1 MYSNKDNVSLVPKPP
16 KLPGGKRH
24 DQVYNPKKIFVG
36 GLRREITQQIF
47 RDYWSKYGILE
58 DCVVMMDP
66 ETNKTRGFG
75 FVVFKDSTIAKKILD
90 NPDDFS
96 MQGRKLDIKPAIPRS
111 KGHTS
116 NTSHGSHSGTS
127 MYKGSSN
134 NNSGMP
140 NHHIKDENLR
150 NYNYNYNGY
159 PPPTI
164 NSEYKQD
171 NNTGINSVNSSNI
184 NTVKGNNSIYVDSR
198 TQRGTTH
205 PTSFYPYGDYNYDRK
220 HYSSHDRYHSDYYR
234 DRDRDRDGHH
244 SYPHRSS
251 HRRDRHT
258 RRDKLFVGG
267 LSESFNAKMIKEYFE
282 KNFGD
287 VLDCVVMYDQ
297 NGNSRRFG
305 FITFT
310 DPNISNKVLL
320 MSKHTIN
327 NVKITVE
334 KAIPRNQIESYK
346 KQQQQTNT
354 VPPGSSNT
362 HPPPPY
368 PPQYPPTQQPHGIPP
383 QYPGQT
389 SGNNYEYNRPLP
401 QYSYSQVNNNQYSND
416 NGYRYPTQ
424 TQTKTYYP
432 TNNNSNNSD
441 NTSINSQT
449 SQQQQH
455 NTYQYPSNYQ
465 YNQTS
470 TQPQPN
476 TSSNNSIPYGP
487 TRGTIN
493 LMRQQYNPY

>member
-1 MYSNKDNVSLVPKPP
+1 
-16 KLPGGKRH
+16 
-24 DQVYNPKKIFVG
+24 
-36 GLRREITQQIF
+36 
-47 RDYWSKYGILE
+47 
-58 DCVVMMDP
+58 
-66 ETNKTRGFG
+66 
-75 FVVFKDSTIAKKILD
+75 
-90 NPDDFS
+90 

-116 NTSHGSHSGTS
+116 NTSHGSHTGTS
-127 MYKGSSN
+127 MYKASTN

-159 PPPTI
+159 PPTTM

-171 NNTGINSVNSSNI
+171 NNTGMNSVNPSNI
-184 NTVKGNNSIYVDSR
+184 NTVKPNNSIYVDSR

-220 HYSSHDRYHSDYYR
+220 HYSSHDRHHSDYYR
-234 DRDRDRDGHH
+234 DRDRDRDGYH
-244 SYPHRSS
+244 HRSS
-251 HRRDRHT
+251 HRYGFTRYNNIYNVYIHKLVLRRDRHT

-354 VPPGSSNT
+354 VPPGGNNT
-362 HPPPPY
+362 HPPPY
-368 PPQYPPTQQPHGIPP
+368 PPQYPPQQHGIPP

-389 SGNNYEYNRPLP
+389 SGNNVGNNYEYNRPLP
-401 QYSYSQVNNNQYSND
+401 QYSYSQPNNQYNND
-416 NGYRYPTQ
+416 GYRYPTQ

-449 SQQQQH
+449 SQQQH

-470 TQPQPN
+470 QQQTSHSQQPN
-476 TSSNNSIPYGP
+476 TSSNNSIPVKY
-487 TRGTIN
+487 
-493 LMRQQYNPY
+493 